1 MDRYLEPTRLELNH
15 MESPSMERTSGWPT
29 HKEVMLRS
37 CEPLM
42 GPCSTQLP
50 WDYLRTMCFSTARV
64 SGSRIRKA
72 IRFRDSAFIKTN
84 SAALS
89 YYRGPQIFLITLCFS
104 RTAEMGRSTQ
114 PRTCLAQ

>member
-42 GPCSTQLP
+42 GRCSTQLP

-84 SAALS
+84 LCGPLVLPRAAD
-89 YYRGPQIFLITLCFS
+89 FLITLCFS
-104 RTAEMGRSTQ
+104 RTAE
-114 PRTCLAQ
+114 